1 MLCILMSEKQPTCH
15 PLSFAAI
22 DFSAILVMGAY
33 GNITHCAVHMCVD
46 FSAIVVEGVYGNVT
60 HCAVHMRV
68 NA

>member
-1 MLCILMSEKQPTCH
+1 
-15 PLSFAAI
+15 
-22 DFSAILVMGAY
+22 
-33 GNITHCAVHMCVD
+33 VD